1 MPLFKVAEE
10 ETLANE
16 NLGFVHCSLQKRR
29 PSAHTCVVGTEDFVF
44 RTASAIGWLSHP
56 NPSHRWDC
64 PPLQASTSRAAGGT
78 GGLPQK
84 GAFAVVVFS
93 AWVRRSL
100 NT

>member
-1 MPLFKVAEE
+1 MRILVSFTALFRNVGLQL
-10 ETLANE
+10 TLVWLVE
-16 NLGFVHCSLQKRR
+16 G
-29 PSAHTCVVGTEDFVF
+29 FVF

-56 NPSHRWDC
+56 NPTHRWDC

-78 GGLPQK
+78 GALPK
-84 GAFAVVVFS
+84 KEAFTVVVFS